1 MRVGFIGLGSQGGP
15 MASAIIDAG
24 FETTLW
30 ARRAVS
36 LEPYADTS
44 ANVADS
50 PAALAEGSDIIC
62 LCVVADDDVLTLAAG
77 PEGLLAGAQPGSII
91 VVHSTV
97 HPSTCRNLAE
107 RASVRGVSVIDAPV
121 SGGAPAVE
129 RRQLLVMAGGE
140 EAMVDKCRPV
150 FATYGDPIVHL
161 GPLGGGQI
169 AKILNNLLFSANLGS
184 AISLLELSSALGLS
198 RHSVCEVI
206 AHGSANSMAMESLA
220 AFGASPGELAKV
232 AGTLLRKDVRLAVD
246 IARSATAPQGVVFDA
261 ADAAL
266 DAMGH
271 PR

>member
-1 MRVGFIGLGSQGGP
+1 
-15 MASAIIDAG
+15 
-24 FETTLW
+24 
-30 ARRAVS
+30 
-36 LEPYADTS
+36 
-44 ANVADS
+44 
-50 PAALAEGSDIIC
+50 
-62 LCVVADDDVLTLAAG
+62 VLILAAG

-140 EAMVDKCRPV
+140 EAVVDKCRPV